1 MAQRYTVTGT
11 HAFPTDDGQWVMAKD
26 HAAEVSKLCEE
37 IKELKA
43 RLEQERK
50 HHRSFR
56 ESLKIALLLSDHTY

>member
-11 HAFPTDDGQWVMAKD
+11 HAFLDAEGQWVMAD
-26 HAAEVSKLCEE
+26 EYTSEVGKLSEE

-43 RLEQERK
+43 RLEQARK

-56 ESLKIALLLSDHTY
+56 ESLKTALLLSDHTY